1 MTTFNKYGWPVYIK
15 NRSRRLV
22 VQRMSDKKM
31 HAMHRALWH
40 WVAKHH
46 EATKMDWPG
55 WLAFTR
61 FAEEVASGCFA
72 CELGKRRQA
81 EHTGTRSY
89 CSFCPIVRWRAP
101 DTAHIMLC
109 TDMQYGKWRKLYYR
123 VNGFAGD
130 ATATEIHMRKMDL
143 RNLANE
149 IAELEWE

>member
-1 MTTFNKYGWPVYIK
+1 MTTFNQYGWPVYLK

-40 WVAKHH
+40 WIAKHH
-46 EATKMDWPG
+46 ESTKMEWPG
-55 WLAFTR
+55 WWAFTR
-61 FAEEVASGCFA
+61 FAEDVASGCFA

-81 EHTGTRSY
+81 EHAGTRSY
-89 CSFCPIVRWRAP
+89 CSFCPIVAWRAP
-101 DTAHIMLC
+101 DLVNFMLC
-109 TDMQYGKWRKLYYR
+109 TDMHYGKWRKLYYR

-130 ATATEIHMRKMDL
+130 ATATEIHMRKIDL